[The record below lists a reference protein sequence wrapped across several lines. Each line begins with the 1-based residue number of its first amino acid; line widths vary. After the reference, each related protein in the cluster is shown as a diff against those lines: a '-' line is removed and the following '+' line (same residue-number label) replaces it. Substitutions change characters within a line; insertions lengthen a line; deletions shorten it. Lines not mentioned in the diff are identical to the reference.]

1 MCTVT
6 TDRPDWDTYF
16 IGIAWAVSARADCR
30 RQQFGCVIVNQNR
43 IVSTGY
49 NGAPSGPH
57 PGFMKGNQDFSN
69 CIALLLRPT
78 LWRTPRASRPK
89 AALYISGTSLLVTC
103 AGNCCPLRECIASYG
118 HRGTYG

>member
-69 CIALLLRPT
+69 CIALHAET
-78 LWRTPRASRPK
+78 NAVAYASREQTKGSTVYIWDLPPCDMCRK
-89 AALYISGTSLLVTC
+89 LLSAAG
-103 AGNCCPLRECIASYG
+103 
-118 HRGTYG
+118 